1 MMEISLK
8 GGYLDFSHLVEL
20 KKIYITEIYM
30 KNQYKSLI
38 NMNHNITIQFNSK
51 SSNLQV
57 KRYMSNQQFIIFHCD
72 RERFLFDSRGSLNVQ
87 IELSSSKR
95 HCFLKH
101 FKSLLIIPYY
111 IGWTKD

>member
-1 MMEISLK
+1 
-8 GGYLDFSHLVEL
+8 
-20 KKIYITEIYM
+20 M
-30 KNQYKSLI
+30 KNQYKLLI
-38 NMNHNITIQFNSK
+38 NMNHKITIHFNSIQ
-51 SSNLQV
+51 STLFGSNLQV

-72 RERFLFDSRGSLNVQ
+72 RERFLFDSRESLNVQ

-111 IGWTKD
+111 IGWTKE